1 MVFLDGSESMTIKD
15 EHMSPGRKLLLAER
29 HGWLPADQQLLDPT
43 LYEVADRI
51 AVARR
56 TLSEL
61 LEDPTADLA
70 KAAAEFALEVERA
83 SEMLLGKEYQ
93 VGSQDERRGV
103 LKHEFWKEI
112 PGSDLGTLINHP
124 NFKAGK
130 PDQSGFLQAAQSP
143 TNVGEDFGRRI
154 SGILVPP
161 EDGEYRFWIYSDDQ
175 CILKLN
181 NAGEKPENA
190 KEILRVSDY
199 SPADWEESRRSR
211 PIALRLSLIHI

>member
-1 MVFLDGSESMTIKD
+1 MVFHDGSESMTIKD

-70 KAAAEFALEVERA
+70 KAATEFALEVERA

-112 PGSDLGTLINHP
+112 PGSDLGTLIYGNIVSRCWP
-124 NFKAGK
+124 LKRTEAMRF
-130 PDQSGFLQAAQSP
+130 FL
-143 TNVGEDFGRRI
+143 FRI
-154 SGILVPP
+154 QTPFL
-161 EDGEYRFWIYSDDQ
+161 
-175 CILKLN
+175 
-181 NAGEKPENA
+181 
-190 KEILRVSDY
+190 
-199 SPADWEESRRSR
+199 
-211 PIALRLSLIHI
+211 LIDNT